1 MNQAKHPEGEGR
13 GPACG
18 ATIKALLCE
27 FLLGALFSHV
37 EATSL
42 GSGPAPSHFPA
53 VSLLKLGGRGAWETT
68 PSPQKAGHI
77 EK

>member
-13 GPACG
+13 GPAG

-27 FLLGALFSHV
+27 QELGALFSHV
-37 EATSL
+37 EAASL

-53 VSLLKLGGRGAWETT
+53 ISLLKLPGEPGRLFPPHQG
-68 PSPQKAGHI
+68 QDI
-77 EK
+77 

>member
-1 MNQAKHPEGEGR
+1 MNQGKRPEGEGR

-27 FLLGALFSHV
+27 QELGALFSHV
-37 EATSL
+37 EAASL

-53 VSLLKLGGRGAWETT
+53 VSLLKLGGRGAWETI
-68 PSPQKAGHI
+68 PSPPRAGHI